1 MLVSI
6 FCPSHYIER
15 KKDKQEVNAK
25 TAKAGEEAMAMTGVH
40 QGRPPCSKNSIKMCN
55 FGNLQCLPFRP
66 KIMRIGSRP
75 CRRRVLGSSEDDK
88 KKYVDFSLWG
98 DRATTLLVHTIFIA
112 LFFSFLEHC
121 VEAQSHNHLC
131 SLYNIVYYP
140 ICA

>member
-55 FGNLQCLPFRP
+55 FGNLHSNCLLGL
-66 KIMRIGSRP
+66 KSDGSAP
-75 CRRRVLGSSEDDK
+75 ALAEGGS
-88 KKYVDFSLWG
+88 
-98 DRATTLLVHTIFIA
+98 
-112 LFFSFLEHC
+112 
-121 VEAQSHNHLC
+121 
-131 SLYNIVYYP
+131 
-140 ICA
+140 